1 MTLASDDLAFLPL
14 GGTGEIGMNLNLYHA
29 DGAWLAIDCG
39 IGFGDAARPDIE
51 IMVPDVGFLAERRR
65 SLRALIIT
73 HAHEDHVG
81 AVAWLWPALECPVYA
96 TPFGVAVLRRKLA
109 ERQLLGRVPLTTI
122 EPRAELALD
131 PFHLRFIPMAHS
143 IPEAQAVAIRTRHG
157 LVLHTG
163 DWKLDPHPLVGPPTD
178 EAALAALGDEG
189 VDVMVCDSTNAMV
202 EGHSGSESDVRRN
215 LGALIRR
222 LKGRVAVTCFST
234 NVARIESIA
243 LAAESAG
250 RSVAV
255 VGRAFRNIVAAARE
269 TGYLSR
275 LPEFVDEDEAG
286 YLPDDSVL
294 FLVAGSQGEPRSA
307 LSRIAADNHPNVS
320 LGEGDTVIYSSR
332 VIPGNERAILRVQD
346 QFARR
351 GVSVMTER
359 DHMVHVSGHPA
370 RDELRRMYALVR
382 PKHVV
387 PVHGEWRHMTEHA
400 ELARELGAI
409 PHVIDDGD
417 ILRLAPRPVMVVD
430 SAPAGKLAVD
440 GDRLLPIGGE
450 VLAARRRMLEHGMVV
465 ASLALDESGRLLG
478 QPRITGPGVF
488 DASANGASEQ
498 LAAGL
503 MAAVAGL
510 PAPVRRDDE
519 AVAEAARGALRGLL
533 RRALWQKRPSIE
545 VHVMRIGR

>member
-1 MTLASDDLAFLPL
+1 MTLARDHLAFLPL

-65 SLRALIIT
+65 DLRALIIT
-73 HAHEDHVG
+73 HAHEDHLG
-81 AVAWLWPALECPVYA
+81 AVGWLWPALECPVYA
-96 TPFGVAVLRRKLA
+96 TPFAAAVLRRKLA

-122 EPRAELALD
+122 EPRAGLALE

-143 IPEAQAVAIRTRHG
+143 IPEAQAVAIRTRQG

-163 DWKLDPHPLVGPPTD
+163 DWKLDPNPLVGPPTD

-222 LKGRVAVTCFST
+222 LKGRVAVTCFAT
-234 NVARIESIA
+234 NIARIESIA
-243 LAAESAG
+243 LAARSAG
-250 RSVAV
+250 RSVAI

-269 TGYLSR
+269 TGYLSG
-275 LPEFVDEDEAG
+275 LPEFVEEDEAG
-286 YLPDDSVL
+286 YLPDDAVL

-307 LSRIAADNHPNVS
+307 LSRIAADAHPNVS

-351 GVSVMTER
+351 GVAVMTER

-370 RDELRRMYALVR
+370 RDELRRIYALVR

-400 ELARELGAI
+400 ALARELGAI
-409 PHVIDDGD
+409 PHLIEDGD
-417 ILRLAPRPVMVVD
+417 ILRLAPGPVAVVE

-450 VLAARRRMLEHGMVV
+450 VLAARRRMLEHGLVI
-465 ASLALDESGRLLG
+465 ASLALDEAGRLLG
-478 QPRITGPGVF
+478 CPRITGPGVF
-488 DASANGASEQ
+488 DPAANGAAEE

-503 MAAVAGL
+503 MEAVAGL
-510 PAPVRRDDE
+510 PPPVRRDDE

-533 RRALWQKRPSIE
+533 RRTFWQKRPGIE
-545 VHVMRIGR
+545 VHVVRIAR

>member
-1 MTLASDDLAFLPL
+1 MSLARDDLAFLPL

-51 IMVPDVGFLAERRR
+51 IMVPDAGFLAERRKD
-65 SLRALIIT
+65 LRALIIT
-73 HAHEDHVG
+73 HAHEDHLG
-81 AVAWLWPALECPVYA
+81 AVAWLWPALECPVHA
-96 TPFGVAVLRRKLA
+96 TPFAAAVLRRKLA
-109 ERQLLGRVPLTTI
+109 ERQLLGRVPLATM
-122 EPRAELALD
+122 EPGADLALD
-131 PFHLRFIPMAHS
+131 PFHLRFIRMAHS

-178 EAALAALGDEG
+178 EAALTALGAEG

-202 EGHSGSESDVRRN
+202 EGHSGSEAEVRRN

-234 NVARIESIA
+234 NVARIESAA
-243 LAAESAG
+243 LAAQTAG

-269 TGYLSR
+269 TGYLAS
-275 LPEFVDEDEAG
+275 LPAFVDEEEAG

-294 FLVAGSQGEPRSA
+294 FLVAGSQGEARSA
-307 LSRIAADNHPNVS
+307 LSRIAADTHPNVS

-351 GVSVMTER
+351 GVAVMTER

-370 RDELRRMYALVR
+370 RDELRRLYALVR

-387 PVHGEWRHMTEHA
+387 PVHGEWRHMSEHA
-400 ELARELGAI
+400 ELARGLAVV
-409 PHVIDDGD
+409 PHVIEDGD
-417 ILRLAPRPVMVVD
+417 IIRLAPGPVAVID

-450 VLAARRRMLEHGMVV
+450 VLAARRRMLEHGLVL
-465 ASLALDESGRLLG
+465 ASFALDEAGRLVG
-478 QPRITGPGVF
+478 RPRVSGPGVF
-488 DASANGASEQ
+488 DAAVNGAAEAIAED
-498 LAAGL
+498 LAT
-503 MAAVAGL
+503 AVAGL
-510 PAPVRRDDE
+510 PITVRRDDE

-533 RRALWQKRPSIE
+533 RRALWQKRPGIE

>member
-1 MTLASDDLAFLPL
+1 MTLARDDLAFLPL

-39 IGFGDAARPDIE
+39 IGFGDADRPDIE
-51 IMVPDVGFLAERRR
+51 IMVPDAGFLAERRHA
-65 SLRALIIT
+65 LRALVIT
-73 HAHEDHVG
+73 HAHEDHLG

-96 TPFGVAVLRRKLA
+96 TPFAAAVLRRKLA
-109 ERQLLGRVPLTTI
+109 ERQLLGRVPLATI
-122 EPRAELALD
+122 EPGGGLALA
-131 PFHLRFIPMAHS
+131 PFDLRFIRMAHS

-163 DWKLDPHPLVGPPTD
+163 DWKLDPNPLVGPPTD
-178 EAALAALGDEG
+178 EAALAALGEEG

-202 EGHSGSESDVRRN
+202 EGHSGSEAEVRRN
-215 LGALIRR
+215 LTALIRR
-222 LKGRVAVTCFST
+222 LKGRVAVTCFAT

-243 LAAESAG
+243 LAAQSAG
-250 RSVAV
+250 RSVAI

-269 TGYLSR
+269 TGYLAS
-275 LPEFVDEDEAG
+275 LPEFVEEDEAG

-307 LSRIAADNHPNVS
+307 LSRIAADTHPNVS

-351 GVSVMTER
+351 GVTVMTER

-370 RDELRRMYALVR
+370 RDELRRLYALVR

-387 PVHGEWRHMTEHA
+387 PVHGEWRHMSEHA
-400 ELARELGAI
+400 ALARELGAI
-409 PHVIDDGD
+409 PHVIEDGD
-417 ILRLAPRPVMVVD
+417 ILRLAPGPVTVVD

-450 VLAARRRMLEHGMVV
+450 VLAARRRMLEHGLVV
-465 ASLALDESGRLLG
+465 ASLALDGAGRLVG
-478 QPRITGPGVF
+478 RPRLSGPGVF
-488 DASANGASEQ
+488 EAGANGAAQ
-498 LAAGL
+498 GLADDLA
-503 MAAVAGL
+503 AAVAGL
-510 PAPVRRDDE
+510 PAQVRRDDE

-533 RRALWQKRPSIE
+533 RRALWQKRPVIE
-545 VHVMRIGR
+545 VHVMRLER